1 MAMSLPEN
9 IHDVLQKLGREM
21 EVLKKEDLRQQLKT
35 YINHLI
41 LHDFDR
47 LIRILYSVDVEEK
60 KLKELLKTQPATD
73 AATIITDLIIQRQE
87 QKRASY
93 EANAQKKDGESTV
106 EGPQSTDDSLRW

>member
-1 MAMSLPEN
+1 MSLPEN

-47 LIRILYSVDVEEK
+47 LIQILYSVDVEEK
-60 KLKELLKTQPATD
+60 KLKELLKAQPATD
-73 AATIITDLIIQRQE
+73 AATLITDLIIQRQE
-87 QKRASY
+87 QKSAAY
-93 EANAQKKDGESTV
+93 EANARKEEERSTAD
-106 EGPQSTDDSLRW
+106 GPQSTDDSLRW